1 MVSMP
6 SVTVELFGV
15 PRLAAGQRAVTVEAR
30 GGTLADVAR
39 ALAERCP
46 ALRGRV
52 LDEATGWPLDGY
64 LFALDERF
72 TSDGGEVVEPGSSV
86 LLVASAAG
94 GSPTCPRPG
103 GRRSGSRRRGDAA
116 GARPGPGG

>member
-1 MVSMP
+1 MT

-15 PRLAAGQRAVTVEAR
+15 PRLAAGQRALTVEFV

-52 LDEATGWPLDGY
+52 LDAATGWPIEGY
-64 LFALDERF
+64 LFAVDERF
-72 TSDGGEVVEPGSSV
+72 TRDRGEPVGAASSV

-94 GSPTCPRPG
+94 GV
-103 GRRSGSRRRGDAA
+103 GRA
-116 GARPGPGG
+116 

>member
-1 MVSMP
+1 VP

-15 PRLAAGQRAVTVEAR
+15 PRLAAGRRAVTVEPG

-52 LDEATGWPLDGY
+52 LDAATGWPIDGY
-64 LFALDERF
+64 VFALDERF
-72 TSDGGEVVEPGSSV
+72 TRDRGEPVGPRSSV

-94 GSPTCPRPG
+94 GADQSSPRPRVPASPRLKG
-103 GRRSGSRRRGDAA
+103 PRGVE
-116 GARPGPGG
+116 

>member
-1 MVSMP
+1 MP

-15 PRLAAGQRAVTVEAR
+15 PRLAAGQRAVTVEAA

-46 ALRGRV
+46 SLRGRV
-52 LDEATGWPLDGY
+52 LDAATGWPLDGY

-72 TSDGGEVVEPGSSV
+72 TRDAGELIGPDSSV

-94 GSPTCPRPG
+94 G
-103 GRRSGSRRRGDAA
+103 
-116 GARPGPGG
+116 

>member
-1 MVSMP
+1 MP

-15 PRLAAGQRAVTVEAR
+15 PRLAAGQRAITVEAA
-30 GGTLADVAR
+30 GGTLAEVAR

-52 LDEATGWPLDGY
+52 LDATTGWLLDGY

-72 TSDGGEVVEPGSSV
+72 TRDGAELVRPDSSV

-94 GSPTCPRPG
+94 GAAAPDQRSPRPRASGRPSGSPASPRPG
-103 GRRSGSRRRGDAA
+103 RREA
-116 GARPGPGG
+116 G